1 MQEIDLLIQLLQE
14 GEYYSA
20 EQVKQ
25 MLEELKK
32 KIFNLN

>member
-1 MQEIDLLIQLLQE
+1 MQEIDLLIQKLEE
-14 GEYYSA
+14 GQYYSA

-25 MLEELKK
+25 MLEDLKK